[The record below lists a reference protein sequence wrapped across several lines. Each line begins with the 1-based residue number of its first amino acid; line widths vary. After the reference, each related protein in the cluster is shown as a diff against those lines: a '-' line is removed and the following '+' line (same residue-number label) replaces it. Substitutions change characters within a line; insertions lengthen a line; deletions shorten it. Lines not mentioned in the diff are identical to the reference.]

1 MSDRQKDVAEG
12 KENDKSSE
20 EDILEWTTTDVV
32 AWLATTVEM
41 TKYVENF
48 SDESIDGHLLLT
60 LTNDDLKD
68 DLDIDDSNDRD
79 TIMREILK
87 LRESSRS
94 YKKFY
99 GAGNVGDVNKVPKAK
114 TPFTE
119 NISAADEGHQKN
131 RSKAE
136 FDIEFIAISPR

>member
-1 MSDRQKDVAEG
+1 MNLSM
-12 KENDKSSE
+12 N
-20 EDILEWTTTDVV
+20 
-32 AWLATTVEM
+32 
-41 TKYVENF
+41 
-48 SDESIDGHLLLT
+48 LLLT

-99 GAGNVGDVNKVPKAK
+99 GAGNVGDVNKVPK
-114 TPFTE
+114 
-119 NISAADEGHQKN
+119 QKLHLQKIYQLLT
-131 RSKAE
+131 RRP
-136 FDIEFIAISPR
+136 PRRTAVKSETFGRH